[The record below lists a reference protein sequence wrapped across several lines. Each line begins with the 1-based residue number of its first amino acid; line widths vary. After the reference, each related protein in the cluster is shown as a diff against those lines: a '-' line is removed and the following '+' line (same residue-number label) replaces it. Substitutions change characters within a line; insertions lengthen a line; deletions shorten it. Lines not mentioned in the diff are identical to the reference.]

1 MTQRTTVMVD
11 EKLMERVK
19 EHTDKM
25 GVTLSAF
32 YTKALVNQLERE
44 GDFEVRDMIEEEKN
58 DA

>member
-1 MTQRTTVMVD
+1 MTQRTTVMVN

-19 EHTDKM
+19 AHTDKT

-32 YTKALVNQLERE
+32 YTKALVNQLERA
-44 GDFEVRDMIEEEKN
+44 GDFEVRQMTEEEKN

>member
-19 EHTDKM
+19 EHTDKT

-58 DA
+58 NA